1 MWERLAVEV
10 PTWRCCFF
18 ELRQTSKLFA
28 LEKTLKNCCCVQW
41 LCPSIYIARECFFSE
56 IFFFDRCFP
65 INYRV
70 VTRIQKTHRVCVSWW
85 SKQRYWSI
93 PQKHTL
99 KEVPQKCLQIL
110 QNGLYIKSPAVS
122 SSSLTI
128 YSAWLGLSG
137 VYMLCLSRGL
147 PCTYYIA
154 WSMITSLLII
164 ALFRHAKRCSWD
176 AVQTLI
182 LCQGS
187 EDLKWFWRYVIFLYF
202 AVVLCGEKD
211 AILKYSNDRGFGLI
225 EICFAFEM
233 DCNTSCHCNNL
244 M

>member
-1 MWERLAVEV
+1 ML
-10 PTWRCCFF
+10 
-18 ELRQTSKLFA
+18 
-28 LEKTLKNCCCVQW
+28 
-41 LCPSIYIARECFFSE
+41 LCTVIMSIHLYSSRRFFFSD
-56 IFFFDRCFP
+56 FFYRCFP

-85 SKQRYWSI
+85 SKQWYPSI
-93 PQKHTL
+93 PQKQTL
-99 KEVPQKCLQIL
+99 KEVPQKRLQIL
-110 QNGLYIKSPAVS
+110 KNGLYIKSPAVS

-202 AVVLCGEKD
+202 VVLCGEKD

-233 DCNTSCHCNNL
+233 DCNTSCHCNNS